1 MQKIVGRMYAYCLMV
16 NTTDTQTDTK
26 LTTNNTFFE
35 YKIHRFLIK
44 STLWRGKGNDAEKDS
59 VFAES
64 DNDE

>member
-1 MQKIVGRMYAYCLMV
+1 MV